1 MRKYPVMLLLMF
13 AYPAFA
19 AANKWIDASGQ
30 VHYSDKM
37 PPQQAIVLKTIGSN
51 TPDTPIDTSASG
63 VSATSS
69 VTATSTKADKEKEAA
84 AAKKAAAAKAEQ
96 EAAIKA
102 QNQANCAGAKQ
113 NLANLKDGMRIAT
126 VDPTT
131 GERAYMDDAQ
141 RAKSMEDAQQQ
152 ISKFCQ

>member
-1 MRKYPVMLLLMF
+1 MRKYLVILVLML
-13 AYPAFA
+13 ASPAFA

-37 PPQQAIVLKTIGSN
+37 PPPQAVAIKTIGTN

-63 VSATSS
+63 VPVTSGVPATKATS
-69 VTATSTKADKEKEAA
+69 DKDA
-84 AAKKAAAAKAEQ
+84 AAKKAAAAKADQ

-102 QNQANCAGAKQ
+102 QNKANCAGARQ
-113 NLANLKDGMRIAT
+113 NLANLKDGMRIAI

-152 ISKFCQ
+152 VSKFCQ